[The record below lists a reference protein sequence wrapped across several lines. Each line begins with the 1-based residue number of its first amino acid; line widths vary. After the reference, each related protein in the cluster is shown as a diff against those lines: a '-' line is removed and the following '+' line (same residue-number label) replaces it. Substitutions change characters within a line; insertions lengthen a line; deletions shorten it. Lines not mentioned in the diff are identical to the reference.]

1 MFSSHPP
8 KCGTSPKAA
17 RRSATRSPAKS
28 SPAPE
33 PGWETPFHLAQ
44 STAVAGLAKTM
55 GGDNRFYNNLI
66 IGAGQI
72 PSAAERGNRTSWAGS
87 VATHCRAMTAAS
99 PRFLRPAKCIS
110 TSRNF
115 STQETHPLA
124 WAELHPEIRLVE
136 GNGPWGLE
144 LAVGGWDASGTERPG
159 EYRTVGH
166 GARCRFALRKP
177 RELVAPDQRR
187 LFRPAAPF
195 ETPCARPGSSARAVA
210 TSPARGVSRT
220 ETYCAIAN

>member
-66 IGAGQI
+66 TGAGQI

-159 EYRTVGH
+159 EYCTVGH